1 MKKESILG
9 VDLECENN
17 LHHYGV
23 YISLIQISSRT
34 RTWIIDVIGLGKIDP
49 IIDILEDP
57 KIQKIFHDTG
67 FDLRVLHMQF
77 NCRPKNIYDT
87 ELAARLLGYEE
98 IGLGSLLE
106 RFFSIKK
113 RGKFQMADW
122 TKRPI
127 SEQMLRYAAKDTIY
141 LIKLRE
147 ILTKNLQQ
155 KGRLEWAMQ
164 EFEEIENKELTYQ
177 EGTYSDLRG
186 FKRLTPKQRAILKRL
201 YFLRERLAKKVDRP
215 TFYIISTKRI
225 IELAKNPPKTV
236 SEWKKIKGVHPIMKR
251 KAWRF
256 HEETQKG
263 MKESIDI
270 PPKKIKRFNHA
281 QREHSSR
288 LSKIRDKISEEI
300 NIPRHMILSQDQIRD
315 IVLTRTAGSL
325 RSWQKELIEK
335 HWKDF
340 TKRP

>member
-34 RTWIIDVIGLGKIDP
+34 RTWIVDVIGLGQIDP
-49 IIDILEDP
+49 IIHILED
-57 KIQKIFHDTG
+57 KDIEKIFHDTG

-77 NCRPKNIYDT
+77 QCRPRNIYDT

-106 RFFSIKK
+106 RFFNIKK
-113 RGKFQMADW
+113 RSRFQMADW

-127 SEQMLRYAAKDTIY
+127 SEQMLRYAAKDTVY
-141 LIKLRE
+141 LIKLRN
-147 ILTKNLQQ
+147 ILSQKLRD
-155 KGRLEWAMQ
+155 KGRLKWARQ
-164 EFEEIENKELTYQ
+164 EFEDIENKELTYQ

-186 FKRLTPKQRAILKRL
+186 FKQLTPRERAILKRL
-201 YFLRERLAKKVDRP
+201 YFLREKLAKQVDRP
-215 TFYIISTKRI
+215 TFFIISTKRL
-225 IELAKNPPKTV
+225 IELAKNPPGSV
-236 SEWKKIKGVHPIMKR
+236 SEWRNIKGVHPILKR
-251 KAWRF
+251 KAWQF
-256 HEETQKG
+256 NEEVQKG
-263 MKESIDI
+263 RKESIEM
-270 PPKKIKRFNHA
+270 PLKKAKRLSHA
-281 QREHSSR
+281 QREHSRR
-288 LSKIRDKISEEI
+288 LSEIRDRISVEM